1 MESSCKIKWMGSSW
15 IAVTNYGWWWRHESQ
30 QTGSLLYP
38 STNLTCWMMSLLR
51 DSASDSA
58 GFCWLILWLLW
69 LLGLLPLLTALAGPD
84 SPSAHPGFQSSPG
97 AAACVWGSQ
106 RRVIGSQKQNL
117 AAWPCRDGR
126 ECQKPSFVP
135 RIGKHITIDYW
146 PNPPIPSVK
155 SLNCIQLSWSSKYKF
170 ENKIKIK
177 TIETLSCFRDM
188 FQSVYHSLPLW
199 CHHQLFAL
207 ASPLVAMSQWRTWY
221 VDCVGSWCWR
231 AIKIGRSWGRMV
243 TMVTVLARIL
253 RIWGSK
259 PDGQEMTRNDKNAQ
273 DLCHGPWSF
282 KLICVCELWSSH
294 LKWMDSFIMSYLHR
308 NDIQT
313 ISKPSLWGGLTTTH
327 KRETTNPPARLRHQP
342 MSSMRSASS
351 KTRQDTWD
359 RFVHGMP
366 LWDVCLLEP
375 SFHAFRAW
383 NLRSN
388 PKIEVPEIIWPSDG
402 RSPLKCPIKRCQ
414 ANANVSW

>member
-1 MESSCKIKWMGSSW
+1 MQVWVCKQYVYIHTYVTYVYVLVYAAKLHGVCWVCICKYLYNCAIRYDRSIYPPPGLLQDVDDGLLLSQPQVMESSCKIKWMGSSW
-15 IAVTNYGWWWRHESQ
+15 IAATNYGWWWRHESQ
-30 QTGSLLYP
+30 QTSSLLYP

-155 SLNCIQLSWSSKYKF
+155 TLNCIQLSWSSKYIF

-177 TIETLSCFRDM
+177 TIETLSCFRDI

-221 VDCVGSWCWR
+221 VDCVGSWWWR
-231 AIKIGRSWGRMV
+231 AIFRAQLGQDGDSPRKDLANLGLKTWGTRNNKKCQECTRSVPWIAMVHGRSNWFAFANFGHSTSNGWTHSSCRTYTETIFKQSQSPHFGVDWPPRTRGRRR
-243 TMVTVLARIL
+243 T
-253 RIWGSK
+253 
-259 PDGQEMTRNDKNAQ
+259 
-273 DLCHGPWSF
+273 
-282 KLICVCELWSSH
+282 
-294 LKWMDSFIMSYLHR
+294 
-308 NDIQT
+308 
-313 ISKPSLWGGLTTTH
+313 
-327 KRETTNPPARLRHQP
+327 HQP
-342 MSSMRSASS
+342 
-351 KTRQDTWD
+351 
-359 RFVHGMP
+359 G
-366 LWDVCLLEP
+366 
-375 SFHAFRAW
+375 
-383 NLRSN
+383 
-388 PKIEVPEIIWPSDG
+388 
-402 RSPLKCPIKRCQ
+402 
-414 ANANVSW
+414 